1 MDAERRFKVG
11 RLVEIVLKALTK
23 RMTVGPDKIRFHFRL
38 ADHAVPDT
46 HTHTHTYMYQ
56 RYIVGKVHCGENP
69 CVLVGR
75 CGERTHTHTHT
86 GMQSDKER

>member
-46 HTHTHTYMYQ
+46 HTHTHLYVPT
-56 RYIVGKVHCGENP
+56 IHCGESALWGKSVRP
-69 CVLVGR
+69 SWSLWGTY
-75 CGERTHTHTHT
+75 THTHTHRNA
-86 GMQSDKER
+86 K

>member
-46 HTHTHTYMYQ
+46 HTHTHTH
-56 RYIVGKVHCGENP
+56 RNAK
-69 CVLVGR
+69 
-75 CGERTHTHTHT
+75 
-86 GMQSDKER
+86 